1 MWRRRF
7 PLITLYRRMR
17 TLPQPPQSPP
27 VSNRRGASALD
38 YVLILAAMLPIV
50 LFIVVK
56 GKRIM
61 QLVWEMLCV
70 LVSWPLM

>member
-1 MWRRRF
+1 M
-7 PLITLYRRMR
+7 
-17 TLPQPPQSPP
+17 
-27 VSNRRGASALD
+27 D

-50 LFIVVK
+50 LFIVMK

-70 LVSWPLM
+70 MVSWPLM

>member
-1 MWRRRF
+1 
-7 PLITLYRRMR
+7 MR
-17 TLPQPPQSPP
+17 TLPQPPTSPP
-27 VSNRRGASALD
+27 GSRRRGASALD

>member
-1 MWRRRF
+1 
-7 PLITLYRRMR
+7 MR

-27 VSNRRGASALD
+27 VLNRRGASALD

>member
-1 MWRRRF
+1 
-7 PLITLYRRMR
+7 
-17 TLPQPPQSPP
+17 
-27 VSNRRGASALD
+27 LD

-56 GKRIM
+56 GKRTM
-61 QLVWEMLCV
+61 QLVWEMSCV

>member
-1 MWRRRF
+1 
-7 PLITLYRRMR
+7 MR
-17 TLPQPPQSPP
+17 TLPKRPELCP
-27 VSNRRGASALD
+27 VSNRRGVSALD
-38 YVLILAAMLPIV
+38 YMLILAAMLPIV

>member
-1 MWRRRF
+1 
-7 PLITLYRRMR
+7 MR
-17 TLPQPPQSPP
+17 TLPQRPKPPP

>member
-1 MWRRRF
+1 
-7 PLITLYRRMR
+7 MR
-17 TLPQPPQSPP
+17 TLPQPPTSPP
-27 VSNRRGASALD
+27 GSSRRGASALD

>member
-1 MWRRRF
+1 MQAV
-7 PLITLYRRMR
+7 PK
-17 TLPQPPQSPP
+17 PQLRP
-27 VSNRRGASALD
+27 VSNRRGASTLD
-38 YVLILAAMLPIV
+38 YMLVVAAMLPIV

-61 QLVWEMLCV
+61 QLVWEMSCV